1 MNKQRLPQE
10 SAFEY
15 KLRLI
20 KAHQS
25 GELDADWNEIC
36 ALLGN
41 QQNPDHLRKVAKGIM
56 EYDNY
61 LHGQSGVANRILAI
75 SDLHVPFQLPIETF
89 SDYAGRIDTLVLNG
103 DIVDMQ
109 AISKFPKTY
118 RVSPIEELIQ
128 ARAYI
133 IELTADG
140 RECVDATF
148 PAVGDKIAL
157 VADVVK
163 FYATS
168 TTAKQAEYN
177 YYIPQGQPARAY
189 EVEQYDKFGVSDYM
203 FTTKVGAAVA
213 VGNYVTVDGNGK
225 WKEIVST
232 SAPDAAATGFI
243 GKVYGFDTGDNEKI
257 VLIETIQNVQIQ
269 PAD

>member
-1 MNKQRLPQE
+1 MAIYTYGVENVTPETKHGIVRTTNLKATYSGHLFDVVHASKDLDNGMNVK
-10 SAFEY
+10 
-15 KLRLI
+15 I
-20 KAHQS
+20 
-25 GELDADWNEIC
+25 G
-36 ALLGN
+36 
-41 QQNPDHLRKVAKGIM
+41 DHI
-56 EYDNY
+56 
-61 LHGQSGVANRILAI
+61 
-75 SDLHVPFQLPIETF
+75 
-89 SDYAGRIDTLVLNG
+89 
-103 DIVDMQ
+103 
-109 AISKFPKTY
+109 
-118 RVSPIEELIQ
+118 
-128 ARAYI
+128 
-133 IELTADG
+133 TADG

-157 VADVVK
+157 VADVVS
-163 FYATS
+163 FYDTS

-203 FTTKVGAAVA
+203 FTTKVGEAVA
-213 VGNYVTVDGNGK
+213 VCNYVTVDGNGK

-269 PAD
+269 SAD

>member
-1 MNKQRLPQE
+1 MAIYTYGVENVTPETKHGIVRTTNL
-10 SAFEY
+10 
-15 KLRLI
+15 
-20 KAHQS
+20 KA
-25 GELDADWNEIC
+25 
-36 ALLGN
+36 
-41 QQNPDHLRKVAKGIM
+41 
-56 EYDNY
+56 
-61 LHGQSGVANRILAI
+61 
-75 SDLHVPFQLPIETF
+75 T
-89 SDYAGRIDTLVLNG
+89 YAGHLFDVIHASQDLDNG
-103 DIVDMQ
+103 MNVKIGDHV
-109 AISKFPKTY
+109 
-118 RVSPIEELIQ
+118 
-128 ARAYI
+128 
-133 IELTADG
+133 TADG

-163 FYATS
+163 FYDTS

-257 VLIETIQNVQIQ
+257 VLVETIQNVQIQ
-269 PAD
+269 SPGVGG

>member
-1 MNKQRLPQE
+1 MAIYTYGVENVTPETKHGIVRTTNL
-10 SAFEY
+10 
-15 KLRLI
+15 
-20 KAHQS
+20 KA
-25 GELDADWNEIC
+25 
-36 ALLGN
+36 
-41 QQNPDHLRKVAKGIM
+41 
-56 EYDNY
+56 
-61 LHGQSGVANRILAI
+61 
-75 SDLHVPFQLPIETF
+75 T
-89 SDYAGRIDTLVLNG
+89 YAGHLFDVVYASGALDNG
-103 DIVDMQ
+103 MNVKIGDHV
-109 AISKFPKTY
+109 
-118 RVSPIEELIQ
+118 
-128 ARAYI
+128 
-133 IELTADG
+133 TADG
-140 RECVDATF
+140 RECVAATF

-163 FYATS
+163 FYDTS

-269 PAD
+269 SPGVGG